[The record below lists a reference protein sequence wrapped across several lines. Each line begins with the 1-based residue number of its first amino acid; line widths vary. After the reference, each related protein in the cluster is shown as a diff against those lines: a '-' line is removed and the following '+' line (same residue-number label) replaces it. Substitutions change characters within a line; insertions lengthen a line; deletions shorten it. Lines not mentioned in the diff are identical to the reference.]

1 MSRKFTIVFIY
12 RVVNLPATNVSN
24 EMGGDIT
31 LRSQRK
37 YSGRSNI
44 ILGGVL
50 SISIV
55 GISSDDISPVSH
67 RVLLL
72 NSK

>member
-44 ILGGVL
+44 ILGGVHG
-50 SISIV
+50 ISVV
-55 GISSDDISPVSH
+55 GTSSDDISLGSH

-72 NSK
+72 NSN